1 VHGCGPEVLHRHE
14 EIAYD
19 LSCQRRRVSSTHD
32 CWIDKTG
39 ERILVN
45 QASDDDEDEESV
57 APEAPID
64 TLDELCDKLLPTV
77 AARIWSTCCWPGR
90 MGDGWKIGDYSF
102 LVISIAPDS
111 GTELYLQFWS
121 EPKEQVLF
129 EVSSGEWSPPSIKYV
144 QTRQREILRSFGFER
159 GGRANNF
166 GKVVGI
172 SNLGEAEDAAR
183 EVLRILFECFE
194 YRGQWPLEFKGTRS
208 GRAEHAPVHVSVT
221 PDDFA
226 KLLAEEGYDATV
238 TTADGGPLVV
248 LDCDGR
254 RFTARFDGRVAD
266 NNLYTVVL
274 LDSII
279 AAVATDAVLMKLN
292 ARFPGITVQMY
303 GDRNVRLLMPLFIG
317 GGVTQRWILGAVHYW
332 WANVRRIARLLKRE
346 MKRKRTQACVSIVSS
361 VH

>member
-1 VHGCGPEVLHRHE
+1 MTRGSTKREKEVL
-14 EIAYD
+14 AD
-19 LSCQRRRVSSTHD
+19 QGL
-32 CWIDKTG
+32 
-39 ERILVN
+39 
-45 QASDDDEDEESV
+45 DEDEGEDRIALV
-57 APEAPID
+57 APVD
-64 TLDELCDKLLPTV
+64 TLDALCDKLLPTV
-77 AARIWSTCCWPGR
+77 AARIWSTCCWSDR
-90 MGDGWKIGDYSF
+90 MGSGWKIGDYSF
-102 LVISIAPDS
+102 LVISIAPEL

-144 QTRQREILRSFGFER
+144 QKRQREVLRSFGFEQ

-166 GKVVGI
+166 QKVVGI
-172 SNLGEAEDAAR
+172 SNVGEAEDAAR

-194 YRGQWPLEFKGTRS
+194 FRGQWPLEFKGTRN

-221 PDDFA
+221 PDDVA
-226 KLLAEEGYDATV
+226 KLLAEEGHSASV

-248 LDCDGR
+248 LERKGR
-254 RFTARFDGRVAD
+254 RFTARFDGKVAD

-274 LDSII
+274 LDTLVT
-279 AAVATDAVLMKLN
+279 AVATDAVLIELN

-303 GDRNVRLLMPLFIG
+303 GDRSVRLSMPLFIS

-332 WANVRRIARLLKRE
+332 WANVGRCARLLKRE
-346 MKRKRTQACVSIVSS
+346 MKRKRPQAGVGNESS